1 MLINIRTPDWLHL
14 KFLFF
19 KDHLR
24 KPSNIDSKKHVVS
37 GGHGSMGQYWPCWT
51 AVKTCWNNVRRG
63 LCLGSSPESP
73 GPIPKWY
80 GFGNRLPQD
89 PMVYHP
95 FSIHFHQFSRLELS
109 FYGYIYTTCSDPSI
123 HHDDPHDDPKTQS
136 FLHLAQRTTLA
147 IVVKHLPG
155 VLQALGTLPKVRFIA
170 GNIIHGGFCK
180 PRLILCKA

>member
-1 MLINIRTPDWLHL
+1 
-14 KFLFF
+14 
-19 KDHLR
+19 
-24 KPSNIDSKKHVVS
+24 
-37 GGHGSMGQYWPCWT
+37 
-51 AVKTCWNNVRRG
+51 
-63 LCLGSSPESP
+63 
-73 GPIPKWY
+73 
-80 GFGNRLPQD
+80 
-89 PMVYHP
+89 MVYHP
-95 FSIHFHQFSRLELS
+95 FSSIFPIRIAILWI
-109 FYGYIYTTCSDPSI
+109 YIYTTCSDPSI

>member
-73 GPIPKWY
+73 GPIPKLY

-95 FSIHFHQFSRLELS
+95 FSSIFPIRIVILWIYIPHVQTHQFTMMILMMILKPSHFSTSRSVPPL
-109 FYGYIYTTCSDPSI
+109 PS
-123 HHDDPHDDPKTQS
+123 
-136 FLHLAQRTTLA
+136 L
-147 IVVKHLPG
+147 
-155 VLQALGTLPKVRFIA
+155 
-170 GNIIHGGFCK
+170 
-180 PRLILCKA
+180 